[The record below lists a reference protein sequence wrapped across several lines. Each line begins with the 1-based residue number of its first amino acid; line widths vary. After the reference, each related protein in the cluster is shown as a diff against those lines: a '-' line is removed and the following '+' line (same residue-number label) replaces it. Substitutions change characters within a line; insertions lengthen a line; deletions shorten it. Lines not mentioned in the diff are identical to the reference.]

1 MLPPKIRLVALVSL
15 LALIL
20 SFPAGGFAQTAK
32 SVDSPRDPR
41 DYILLTIF
49 LKHDQSKTLDEI
61 NQDLARSGFWRDFPP
76 LGIEVDSWY
85 VVMGLG
91 QVVTLRVPPY
101 RLREVNLAI
110 EKTAWRAFRT
120 EIYPAYD
127 YKDIA
132 ASQKERAIQKH
143 K

>member
-1 MLPPKIRLVALVSL
+1 MLPPKIRFVLLVALLAVVFAAAGSL
-15 LALIL
+15 
-20 SFPAGGFAQTAK
+20 AQPGK
-32 SVDSPRDPR
+32 PPVDSPRDPR
-41 DYILLTIF
+41 DYILLTIV

-61 NQDLARSGFWRDFPP
+61 NQDLAHSGFWRTFPP
-76 LGIEVDSWY
+76 QGIEVDSWY

-91 QVVTLRVPPY
+91 QVVTLQVPPY
-101 RLREVNLAI
+101 RLREVNLAL

-132 ASQKERAIQKH
+132 QGLRDQALQKQK
-143 K
+143 

>member
-1 MLPPKIRLVALVSL
+1 MLKGPGSKLVVP
-15 LALIL
+15 LALLTLTCLAI
-20 SFPAGGFAQTAK
+20 AVGFAQMAK
-32 SVDSPRDPR
+32 PGASPS
-41 DYILLTIF
+41 DYLLLTII
-49 LKHDQSKTLDEI
+49 LKHDQSKTLGEI
-61 NQDLARSGFWRDFPP
+61 NQELARSGFWRAFPP
-76 LGIEVDSWY
+76 QGIDVESWY

-91 QVVTLRVPPY
+91 QVVTLRVPPS

-110 EKTAWRAFRT
+110 EKTAWKAFRT

-132 ASQKERAIQKH
+132 RSQREDAAQKT

>member
-1 MLPPKIRLVALVSL
+1 MAKPGAS
-15 LALIL
+15 
-20 SFPAGGFAQTAK
+20 PA
-32 SVDSPRDPR
+32 

-49 LKHDQSKTLDEI
+49 LKHDQSKTLGEI
-61 NQDLARSGFWRDFPP
+61 NQELARSGFWRAFPP
-76 LGIEVDSWY
+76 PGIDVDSWY

-91 QVVTLRVPPY
+91 QVVTLRVPPS

-110 EKTAWRAFRT
+110 EKTAWKAFRT
-120 EIYPAYD
+120 EFYPAYD

-132 ASQKERAIQKH
+132 KSQREKEAQKN